1 MQEQWEMQAEV
12 RLVAS
17 QAAALRLPLDSPPE
31 LVEACASTEKGELV
45 ASQDFKTAQDAVLAM
60 I

>member
-1 MQEQWEMQAEV
+1 MQAEA

-17 QAAALRLPLDSPPE
+17 QAAALRLPWDSPPE
-31 LVEACASTEKGELV
+31 LVEACASTEKGALV